1 MPRSKRHRGRLAKS
15 KILHKEGF
23 MLLALLAQTTD
34 YGTSASDAAAAT
46 AAVTGAGLLFGGLA
60 LFWLIYAILSLFFF
74 IWWIVLIIDLT
85 KRDWPQ
91 KTTYLILM
99 IVSLFVPFMMVI
111 MDFVYYFG
119 IVKKGVGSKA
129 A

>member
-1 MPRSKRHRGRLAKS
+1 
-15 KILHKEGF
+15 